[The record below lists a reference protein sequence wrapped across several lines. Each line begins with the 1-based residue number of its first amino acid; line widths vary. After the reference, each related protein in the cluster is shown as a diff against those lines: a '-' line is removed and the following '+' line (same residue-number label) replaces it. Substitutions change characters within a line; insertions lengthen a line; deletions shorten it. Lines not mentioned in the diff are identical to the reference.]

1 MTEIEPLDGFSE
13 QQQRALRSIRTS
25 RIILPIL
32 VGLGVV
38 GYLLWSQFNP
48 EEFAKIQWT
57 AHTFRW
63 IAIAFGF
70 LVLRHL
76 SYSMRLYI
84 ISGRQFSYLKCI
96 ELLFIWEFSTA
107 VSPTSVG
114 GTAAALVVLTQER
127 LPAAK
132 TATIVLYKVLLD
144 SIFFSIT
151 LPTLLLLFGKN
162 MIHPS
167 AQGSNAIHSSGYLL
181 GITYVLMFAYGS
193 LLFYG
198 LFVSPA
204 KIKNILIGFTRI
216 GFLKKFRERAS
227 VLGDEIV
234 IASSDIKHQN
244 WRFHFAAFAAT
255 SVAWCSRFLLIN
267 CLIIA
272 IIPTISMDFWTQVI
286 LFARVATMYIV
297 TLFSPTPGG
306 AGLAEAV
313 FGGFLSDY
321 APAGVALIIAIIWR
335 LMTYYSYLLAG
346 VIVVPN
352 WINNIL
358 AYRKEKEN

>member
-1 MTEIEPLDGFSE
+1 MNNEPLDGFSE
-13 QQQRALRSIRTS
+13 QQQQALRSVRTS

-38 GYLLWSQFNP
+38 GYLLWKQFNL
-48 EEFAKIQWT
+48 EEFSKIQWT
-57 AHTFRW
+57 AHTFQW
-63 IAIAFGF
+63 IGLAFCL
-70 LVLRHL
+70 LVVRHL
-76 SYSMRLYI
+76 AYSLRLYI
-84 ISGRQFSYLKCI
+84 ISGQQFSYAKCI

-114 GTAAALVVLTQER
+114 GTAVALVVLTQER
-127 LPAAK
+127 IPAAK
-132 TATIVLYKVLLD
+132 TATIILYKVLLD
-144 SIFFSIT
+144 SVFFST
-151 LPTLLLLFGKN
+151 ALPILLLLFGKN
-162 MIHPS
+162 MIHPDDGDQLHTS
-167 AQGSNAIHSSGYLL
+167 DYLL
-181 GITYVLMFAYGS
+181 AITYVLMLSYGI

-204 KIKNILIGFTRI
+204 KIKSILLGFTRI
-216 GFLKKFRERAS
+216 RFLRRFQERAAS
-227 VLGDEIV
+227 LGDEII
-234 IASSDIKHQN
+234 IASSDIKHQKMP
-244 WRFHFAAFAAT
+244 FHVAAFAAT
-255 SVAWCSRFLLIN
+255 AVAWCSRFLLIN

-346 VIVVPN
+346 VIIVPN
-352 WINNIL
+352 WINKIL
-358 AYRKEKEN
+358 AYNHNSVTKK